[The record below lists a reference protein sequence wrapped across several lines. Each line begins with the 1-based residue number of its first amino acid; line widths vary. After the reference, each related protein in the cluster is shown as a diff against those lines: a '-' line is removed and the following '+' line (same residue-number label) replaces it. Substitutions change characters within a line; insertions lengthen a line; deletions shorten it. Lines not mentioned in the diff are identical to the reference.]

1 MTTEHDHGVA
11 GELVATVAADPLRA
25 AFAAAM
31 GVLMERLPAG
41 YARDVALTEI
51 IAAHERTEHALARRR
66 VLN

>member
-1 MTTEHDHGVA
+1 MTEHEHDNA
-11 GELVATVAADPLRA
+11 DGELVDVVVADPLRS

-41 YARDVALTEI
+41 FVRDVALTEI